1 MSGLPAQVMRC
12 FSPEVVVLWCC
23 REMLFFFAQLIT
35 KGLGDCV
42 TCWEQYC
49 FRFVNLQYM

>member
-1 MSGLPAQVMRC
+1 MSGLPAQIMRC